1 MGNRRNRQTRR
12 RIIKNSKV
20 FKTIVTILL
29 IAIVFL
35 FIQLIINKIKV
46 YNEKKIIMKASNEV
60 NTNILTSFETAN
72 NEINNTENY
81 KTNTIIRFAILGDV
95 YSDEKMISYINK
107 NDDLDYMVNDVEQY
121 FTNTDFTI
129 SSDFI
134 NSLNEENESFNEKI
148 KKIGINSFDYT
159 NNEEND
165 IKIIEKKGA
174 KISIIECSQEDFNEE
189 DINNKLKYAN
199 ENTNFSIVLIK
210 WEDTKSTSITEDEEN
225 IVNSLISNGANIIIG
240 TNSTC
245 LKQMEIK
252 KNDNG
257 KDCFVIYSLGSFLTS
272 SATEKNKNGLILNL
286 QVLID
291 TEGKSSLNKVNY
303 NRCYMNDY
311 GSNEKERYKI
321 LDIKN
326 EIDKYEDKLDEE
338 KNEVNKNTNTTNE
351 SIVDKRTYNK
361 LKNSMNFIE
370 DIVN

>member
-1 MGNRRNRQTRR
+1 
-12 RIIKNSKV
+12 
-20 FKTIVTILL
+20 
-29 IAIVFL
+29 
-35 FIQLIINKIKV
+35 
-46 YNEKKIIMKASNEV
+46 
-60 NTNILTSFETAN
+60 
-72 NEINNTENY
+72 
-81 KTNTIIRFAILGDV
+81 
-95 YSDEKMISYINK
+95 
-107 NDDLDYMVNDVEQY
+107 
-121 FTNTDFTI
+121 
-129 SSDFI
+129 
-134 NSLNEENESFNEKI
+134 
-148 KKIGINSFDYT
+148 
-159 NNEEND
+159 
-165 IKIIEKKGA
+165 
-174 KISIIECSQEDFNEE
+174 
-189 DINNKLKYAN
+189 
-199 ENTNFSIVLIK
+199 
-210 WEDTKSTSITEDEEN
+210 
-225 IVNSLISNGANIIIG
+225 
-240 TNSTC
+240 
-245 LKQMEIK
+245 MEIK